1 MSTSAA
7 AAGVLRL
14 PIGPPSTVAP
24 VPPPAIR
31 PLMTPEST
39 LDSTPPEP
47 VSAPAAGPAGEGR
60 QPGATPRERWQ
71 VELVEAVRDPGE
83 LCRLLGL
90 DASVAAEAR
99 RAAAGF
105 PLLVPRPFLERMAH
119 GDPHDPLLRQVLPLG
134 AELSSPPGWVADPLE
149 EAAALAAPGL
159 VKKYDGRALLLATGA
174 CAVHCRYCF
183 RREFPYAD
191 HGASSAGTAAALAA
205 IAADPSI
212 REVILSGGDPLLLD
226 DDRLADL
233 LGRIVAIPTVNR
245 IRIHTRLP
253 VVLPSRVTR
262 RLVALL
268 AGLPTPAVVVIHAN
282 HPAELGPDQAAA
294 VRDLASSRAILLNQA
309 VLLTGVNDTLP
320 VLLGLSE
327 RLLAIGVLPYSLHLP
342 DRVVGTAHFD
352 VPEAKAVALVDS
364 LRQKLSGYAVPRL
377 VREVPGEASK
387 VSIA

>member
-1 MSTSAA
+1 
-7 AAGVLRL
+7 
-14 PIGPPSTVAP
+14 
-24 VPPPAIR
+24 
-31 PLMTPEST
+31 MTPEST

-47 VSAPAAGPAGEGR
+47 VSAPAAGPAGEDR

-282 HPAELGPDQAAA
+282 HPAELGPEQAAA

-309 VLLTGVNDTLP
+309 VLLAGVNDSLQ
-320 VLLGLSE
+320 VLAGLSE
-327 RLLAIGVLPYSLHLP
+327 RLLAIGVLPYYLHLP

-352 VPEAKAVALVDS
+352 VPEAKAVALVDA

>member
-1 MSTSAA
+1 
-7 AAGVLRL
+7 
-14 PIGPPSTVAP
+14 
-24 VPPPAIR
+24 
-31 PLMTPEST
+31 MTPESA
-39 LDSTPPEP
+39 LESAPESTPGVPT
-47 VSAPAAGPAGEGR
+47 AGPEAIPGGEGR
-60 QPGATPRERWQ
+60 DRGPGPRERWQ
-71 VELVEAVRDPGE
+71 TELAAAVRDPGE

-90 DASVAAEAR
+90 DAAVAAAAR
-99 RAAAGF
+99 RAAGGF
-105 PLLVPRPFLERMAH
+105 PLLVPRPFLERMKL

-134 AELSSPPGWVADPLE
+134 AELASPPGWVADPLE

-191 HGASSAGTAAALAA
+191 HGASSAGTAAALRA

-212 REVILSGGDPLLLD
+212 REVVLSGGDPLLLD
-226 DDRLADL
+226 DDRIADL
-233 LGRIVAIPTVNR
+233 LGRIVAIPTVTR

-262 RLVALL
+262 RLVDLL
-268 AGLPTPAVVVIHAN
+268 AALSAPAVVVIHAN

-309 VLLTGVNDTLP
+309 VLLAGVNDTLP

-327 RLLAIGVLPYSLHLP
+327 RLLAIGVLPYYLHLP

-352 VPEAKAVALVDS
+352 VPEAKAVGLIDA
-364 LRQKLSGYAVPRL
+364 LRQKLSGYGVPRL

>member
-1 MSTSAA
+1 
-7 AAGVLRL
+7 
-14 PIGPPSTVAP
+14 
-24 VPPPAIR
+24 
-31 PLMTPEST
+31 MTLESMQ
-39 LDSTPPEP
+39 PEP
-47 VSAPAAGPAGEGR
+47 VLAPGSHSGGEERRERGS
-60 QPGATPRERWQ
+60 PRERWQ
-71 VELVEAVRDPGE
+71 VELAEAVRDPGE

-90 DASVAAEAR
+90 DAAVAAAAR
-99 RAAAGF
+99 RAAGGF
-105 PLLVPRPFLERMAH
+105 PLLVPRPFLERMKPR
-119 GDPHDPLLRQVLPLG
+119 DPDDPLLRQVLPLG
-134 AELSSPPGWVADPLE
+134 AELVSPSGWVADPLE

-174 CAVHCRYCF
+174 CAIHCRYCF
-183 RREFPYAD
+183 RREFPYAG
-191 HGASSAGTAAALAA
+191 HGVSSAGTAAALEA
-205 IAADPSI
+205 IAADASI

-233 LGRIVAIPTVNR
+233 LERIVAIPTVTR

-268 AGLPTPAVVVIHAN
+268 AGLPAPAVVVIHAN

-309 VLLTGVNDTLP
+309 VLLAGVNDTLSA
-320 VLLGLSE
+320 LFGLSE
-327 RLLAIGVLPYSLHLP
+327 RLLAIGVLPYYLHLP

-352 VPEAKAVALVDS
+352 VPEAKAVGLIDS
-364 LRQKLSGYAVPRL
+364 LRQKLSGYGVPRL

-387 VSIA
+387 VTIA

>member
-1 MSTSAA
+1 MA
-7 AAGVLRL
+7 
-14 PIGPPSTVAP
+14 
-24 VPPPAIR
+24 
-31 PLMTPEST
+31 
-39 LDSTPPEP
+39 LDSTQPEP
-47 VSAPAAGPAGEGR
+47 VLAPGSGPAAGPSAEGR
-60 QPGATPRERWQ
+60 RERGSPRERWQ
-71 VELVEAVRDPGE
+71 VELAEAVRDPGE

-90 DASVAAEAR
+90 EASVAAEAR
-99 RAAAGF
+99 RAAGGF
-105 PLLVPRPFLERMAH
+105 PLLVPRAFLERMKP
-119 GDPHDPLLRQVLPLG
+119 GDPDDPLLRQVLPLG
-134 AELSSPPGWVADPLE
+134 AELSSPSGWVADPLE

-183 RREFPYAD
+183 RREFPYAG
-191 HGASSAGTAAALAA
+191 HGVSSAGTAAALAA
-205 IAADPSI
+205 IAADSSI

-233 LGRIVAIPTVNR
+233 LGQIVAIPTVTR

-262 RLVALL
+262 RLVAML
-268 AGLPTPAVVVIHAN
+268 AGLPAPAVVVIHAN

-309 VLLTGVNDTLP
+309 VLLTGVNDSLP

-327 RLLAIGVLPYSLHLP
+327 RLLAIGVLPYYLHLP

-352 VPEAKAVALVDS
+352 VPEAKAVGLIDS
-364 LRQKLSGYAVPRL
+364 LRQKLSGYGVPRL

-387 VSIA
+387 VTIA

>member
-1 MSTSAA
+1 
-7 AAGVLRL
+7 
-14 PIGPPSTVAP
+14 
-24 VPPPAIR
+24 
-31 PLMTPEST
+31 MTLEST
-39 LDSTPPEP
+39 HPEP
-47 VSAPAAGPAGEGR
+47 VSAPVAGSGDHGR
-60 QPGATPRERWQ
+60 RERGAPRERWQ
-71 VELVEAVRDPGE
+71 VELAEAVRDPGE

-90 DASVAAEAR
+90 EASVAAEAR
-99 RAAAGF
+99 LAAGGF
-105 PLLVPRPFLERMAH
+105 PLLVPRPFLARMVP

-134 AELSSPPGWVADPLE
+134 AELVSPSGWVADPLE

-183 RREFPYAD
+183 RREFPYAG
-191 HGASSAGTAAALAA
+191 HGVSATGTAAALAA

-233 LGRIVAIPTVNR
+233 LGQIVAIPTVIR

-268 AGLPTPAVVVIHAN
+268 AGLPAPAVVVIHAN

-294 VRDLASSRAILLNQA
+294 LRDLASARAILLNQA
-309 VLLTGVNDTLP
+309 VLLAGVNDTLP
-320 VLLGLSE
+320 TLLGLSE
-327 RLLAIGVLPYSLHLP
+327 RLLAIGVLPYYLHLP

-352 VPEAKAVALVDS
+352 VPEEKAVGLIDA
-364 LRQKLSGYAVPRL
+364 LRQTLSGYGVPRL

-387 VSIA
+387 VTIA

>member
-1 MSTSAA
+1 M
-7 AAGVLRL
+7 
-14 PIGPPSTVAP
+14 
-24 VPPPAIR
+24 
-31 PLMTPEST
+31 T
-39 LDSTPPEP
+39 LDSTQPEP
-47 VSAPAAGPAGEGR
+47 VSAPGAGPSAEGR
-60 QPGATPRERWQ
+60 RERGAPRERWQ
-71 VELVEAVRDPGE
+71 VELAEAVRDPGE

-90 DASVAAEAR
+90 DATVAAEAR
-99 RAAAGF
+99 RAAGGF
-105 PLLVPRPFLERMAH
+105 PLLVPRPFLERMAA

-134 AELSSPPGWVADPLE
+134 VELVSPPGWVADPLE

-183 RREFPYAD
+183 RREFPYAG
-191 HGASSAGTAAALAA
+191 HGVSSAGTAAALAA

-226 DDRLADL
+226 DDRLTDL
-233 LGRIVAIPTVNR
+233 LGQLVAISTVTR

-268 AGLPTPAVVVIHAN
+268 ADLPHPAVIVIHAN

-309 VLLTGVNDTLP
+309 VLLAGVNDTLP

-327 RLLAIGVLPYSLHLP
+327 RLLAIGVLPYYLHLP

-352 VPEAKAVALVDS
+352 VPEEKAVGLIDS
-364 LRQKLSGYAVPRL
+364 LRQKLSGYGVPRL

-387 VSIA
+387 VTIA

>member
-1 MSTSAA
+1 
-7 AAGVLRL
+7 
-14 PIGPPSTVAP
+14 
-24 VPPPAIR
+24 
-31 PLMTPEST
+31 MTPEST

-71 VELVEAVRDPGE
+71 TELAAAVRDPGE
-83 LCRLLGL
+83 LCQLLGL

-268 AGLPTPAVVVIHAN
+268 AGLPAPAVVVIHAN
-282 HPAELGPDQAAA
+282 HPAELGPEQAAA

-309 VLLTGVNDTLP
+309 VLLAGVNDSLQ
-320 VLLGLSE
+320 VLAGLSE
-327 RLLAIGVLPYSLHLP
+327 RLLAIGVLPYYLHLP

-352 VPEAKAVALVDS
+352 VPEAKAVALVDA

>member
-1 MSTSAA
+1 MTPESAPESA
-7 AAGVLRL
+7 
-14 PIGPPSTVAP
+14 
-24 VPPPAIR
+24 
-31 PLMTPEST
+31 PEST

-47 VSAPAAGPAGEGR
+47 VLAPAAGPAAGPSAEERRERGL
-60 QPGATPRERWQ
+60 PRERWQ
-71 VELVEAVRDPGE
+71 VELAEAVRDPGD

-90 DASVAAEAR
+90 DDGVAAEAR

-105 PLLVPRPFLERMAH
+105 PLLVPRPFLERMKA

-233 LGRIVAIPTVNR
+233 LGRLVAIPTVSR

-253 VVLPSRVTR
+253 IVLPSRVTR
-262 RLVALL
+262 RLVDLL
-268 AGLPTPAVVVIHAN
+268 ADLPTPAVVVIHAN
-282 HPAELGPDQAAA
+282 HPAELGPDQEAA
-294 VRDLASSRAILLNQA
+294 VRALASSRAILLNQA
-309 VLLTGVNDTLP
+309 VLLTGVNDSLP

-327 RLLAIGVLPYSLHLP
+327 RLLAVGVLPYYLHLP

-352 VPEAKAVALVDS
+352 VPEAKAVGLIDS
-364 LRQKLSGYAVPRL
+364 LRQKLSGYGVPRL